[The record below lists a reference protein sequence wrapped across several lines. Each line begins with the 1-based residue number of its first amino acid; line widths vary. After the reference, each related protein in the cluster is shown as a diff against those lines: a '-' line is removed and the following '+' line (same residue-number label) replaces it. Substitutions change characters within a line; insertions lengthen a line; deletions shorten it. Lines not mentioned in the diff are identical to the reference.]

1 MSSMFDKVVL
11 HGILDSMDHADYL
24 ISLEHLQRC
33 SEGDT
38 VYYSSTAL
46 ANLSGIQMRI
56 DGYYVRINC
65 SLHKMYYRAKYGR
78 LDNTQMFTISE
89 ARTIVR
95 DLLSAWSLDIR
106 KVRVTYYEVGLNL
119 PVDRDPLEYI
129 SIVHSVGGSREKE
142 LFNDANFDKNRQKT
156 TERGRAIKKVFKIYD
171 KGYEAR
177 SKGHDVEGNIL
188 RIETIYRRQDIPLQD
203 FLSTENVSKMLGIFY
218 RDWLEVSFERKVSA
232 LPGVKVSQ
240 VDKAEKIIKYGTEK
254 YLQMSRDDYAA
265 GTLSAKQ
272 FRTIR
277 EFIQKWPQMREKF
290 KFIPTAYELEY
301 LSKYENMFK
310 AAQN

>member
-1 MSSMFDKVVL
+1 MSNMFDKVVL
-11 HGILDSMDHADYL
+11 HGILDSMAHADYL
-24 ISLEHLQRC
+24 INLEHLQRC

-46 ANLSGIQMRI
+46 ANLSGVQMRI

-119 PVDRDPLEYI
+119 PVDKEPLEYI
-129 SIVHSVGGSREKE
+129 SMVHSVGGSREKE
-142 LFNDANFDKNRQKT
+142 LFNDANFEKNRQKT

-188 RIETIYRRQDIPLQD
+188 RIETIYRRQDIPLQE

-218 RDWLEVSFERKVSA
+218 RDWLEIGFERKVSA

-254 YLQMSRDDYAA
+254 Y
-265 GTLSAKQ
+265 
-272 FRTIR
+272 I
-277 EFIQKWPQMREKF
+277 
-290 KFIPTAYELEY
+290 
-301 LSKYENMFK
+301 
-310 AAQN
+310 

>member
-1 MSSMFDKVVL
+1 MSNMFDKVVL
-11 HGILDSMDHADYL
+11 HGILDSMAHADYL
-24 ISLEHLQRC
+24 INLEHLQRC

-46 ANLSGIQMRI
+46 ANLSGVQMRI

-119 PVDRDPLEYI
+119 PVDKEPLEYI
-129 SIVHSVGGSREKE
+129 SMVHSVGGSREKE
-142 LFNDANFDKNRQKT
+142 LFNDANFEKNRQKT

-188 RIETIYRRQDIPLQD
+188 RVETIYRRQDIPLQE

-218 RDWLEVSFERKVSA
+218 RDWLEIGFERKVSA

-301 LSKYENMFK
+301 LLKYKNMFNT
-310 AAQN
+310 AQN